1 MNSKFDYDLLSAMMT
16 NANMGWWEADLKTES
31 YICSEYI
38 SRLLGLDEDGTISFK
53 DFNKRILKEEQRHTT
68 THSFDNIR
76 QTQET
81 VYLLNTV
88 EGPTWIRSKICLQ
101 RTDENGN
108 VKVYGIAETQDGPD
122 MSSASQA
129 LQERNRLLHN
139 IYKYLPVGI
148 ELYNREG
155 ILIDMNDKE
164 QEMFHLKQKE
174 DLLGINIFE
183 NPIFPEEMK
192 SKLRKHENADFT
204 FRYDFSKI
212 GNYYKTQ
219 KKTGTI
225 DLVTKVTSLYDDNHN
240 LTNYLLINADKTE
253 TTVAYNKIQEF
264 ESHFEL
270 IGDYAKVGYANYDLL
285 NEQGYAQRSWYK
297 NLGEKTE
304 TPLSEII
311 GTYNHLHPDDRT
323 IMLDFLQNV
332 KRGLYT
338 LENGN
343 FADEYHTFSCDWQPG
358 KITWYVDGIKY
369 HETSDWFTAVE
380 GETEVAY
387 PAPFDQ
393 PFYMILNLAVGG
405 SWVGYPDDDADY
417 INTQSYSI
425 DYVKVYQ
432 KDSYNEDVEKPVNE
446 VIIRDPDAN
455 GNYVNNGDFAKAEDL
470 TDDIDWKFLTA
481 LEGEGNAVIKNKAIE
496 IHIDKAGTVDYS
508 IQLVQPSIPAEKG
521 GEYTVTFDAWADEA
535 RTMKVDVSAPDRSY
549 KRYLNDTVVD
559 LKTGKQTYTYT
570 YTMTDKP
577 DANARLEFN
586 FGATDSTATVYITN
600 VSIKKTAHKEIDNS
614 KKPLSDGNYIYN
626 GGFQE
631 GKNRLGDWTVTNNCQ
646 AVVSVTGLA
655 DGRRLMVKTDTK
667 NKADVILSQDGL
679 PLNVET
685 EYALSFDAQADT
697 DMQLDVVIAGE
708 TFTADVTTDKQTFNY
723 VFKTPEE
730 LTDAFKT
737 ITYFLGNKGTIYLDN
752 VRVVENTLIKNGS
765 FKAGFSGYEV
775 YAEGSTDVSYVVD
788 SQTEDYAADFT
799 IKDTGAQDWMI
810 QLKQNNISL
819 EEGQWYRLSLK
830 AKSDMNR
837 KLMVALQRDGSS
849 DDDWTPYSGS
859 KTVDLTDEYQSIVV
873 EFKMK
878 NKSDPRTILSIS
890 MGAVGDVQIKQQHR
904 ICIDDIILEKID
916 APKVDETESDVNL
929 IKNADFSEG
938 DNGLSN
944 WEGGIMGDAVG
955 TQTVDKGVITYELS
969 DAGTADWNVQL
980 KQMGLALENGKTY
993 EASITLKSTE
1003 ARTVLLNFMSNSY
1016 KWYGGETIVLP
1027 KNEEVVKTITFTMNE
1042 ETDTDAGFFLS
1053 MGKIADVDTP
1063 ASTITVSNISLKK
1076 LAE

>member
-332 KRGLYT
+332 KRGLAHKLSREVRVLKEDGSFMWTHVNIIVERYMPEQNIIEIICINYDIT
-338 LENGN
+338 QLKKTEAMLIQAKEKAEEADRLKSAFLANMSHEIRTPLNAIIGFSSLLHYVENEQEREQYISLINHNNQLLLKLINDVLDLSKIEAGHIELHSEWFN
-343 FADEYHTFSCDWQPG
+343 PAELIEESITEYERNVPAGVKLFAR
-358 KITWYVDGIKY
+358 
-369 HETSDWFTAVE
+369 
-380 GETEVAY
+380 Y
-387 PAPFDQ
+387 PAAPGQIEHDPMRIKQ
-393 PFYMILNLAVGG
+393 ILNNFISNALKNTVQ
-405 SWVGYPDDDADY
+405 GY
-417 INTQSYSI
+417 I
-425 DYVKVYQ
+425 
-432 KDSYNEDVEKPVNE
+432 
-446 VIIRDPDAN
+446 
-455 GNYVNNGDFAKAEDL
+455 
-470 TDDIDWKFLTA
+470 
-481 LEGEGNAVIKNKAIE
+481 
-496 IHIDKAGTVDYS
+496 
-508 IQLVQPSIPAEKG
+508 
-521 GEYTVTFDAWADEA
+521 
-535 RTMKVDVSAPDRSY
+535 
-549 KRYLNDTVVD
+549 
-559 LKTGKQTYTYT
+559 
-570 YTMTDKP
+570 
-577 DANARLEFN
+577 
-586 FGATDSTATVYITN
+586 
-600 VSIKKTAHKEIDNS
+600 
-614 KKPLSDGNYIYN
+614 
-626 GGFQE
+626 
-631 GKNRLGDWTVTNNCQ
+631 
-646 AVVSVTGLA
+646 
-655 DGRRLMVKTDTK
+655 
-667 NKADVILSQDGL
+667 
-679 PLNVET
+679 
-685 EYALSFDAQADT
+685 
-697 DMQLDVVIAGE
+697 
-708 TFTADVTTDKQTFNY
+708 
-723 VFKTPEE
+723 
-730 LTDAFKT
+730 
-737 ITYFLGNKGTIYLDN
+737 
-752 VRVVENTLIKNGS
+752 
-765 FKAGFSGYEV
+765 EV
-775 YAEGSTDVSYVVD
+775 YY
-788 SQTEDYAADFT
+788 
-799 IKDTGAQDWMI
+799 
-810 QLKQNNISL
+810 
-819 EEGQWYRLSLK
+819 
-830 AKSDMNR
+830 
-837 KLMVALQRDGSS
+837 
-849 DDDWTPYSGS
+849 
-859 KTVDLTDEYQSIVV
+859 
-873 EFKMK
+873 
-878 NKSDPRTILSIS
+878 
-890 MGAVGDVQIKQQHR
+890 
-904 ICIDDIILEKID
+904 
-916 APKVDETESDVNL
+916 
-929 IKNADFSEG
+929 
-938 DNGLSN
+938 
-944 WEGGIMGDAVG
+944 
-955 TQTVDKGVITYELS
+955 
-969 DAGTADWNVQL
+969 
-980 KQMGLALENGKTY
+980 
-993 EASITLKSTE
+993 
-1003 ARTVLLNFMSNSY
+1003 
-1016 KWYGGETIVLP
+1016 
-1027 KNEEVVKTITFTMNE
+1027 
-1042 ETDTDAGFFLS
+1042 ETDTDGIRISVSDTGCGISPDKLGMIFERFEKVDSFAQGAGLGLS
-1053 MGKIADVDTP
+1053 ICKSIVEKMNGV
-1063 ASTITVSNISLKK
+1063 ITVDSTMGVGSTFTVELPCRTRPS
-1076 LAE
+1076 